1 MGEAVQQGFLPTTI
15 MNSLKDGACQTI
27 DDLVAG
33 LELTR
38 RQVSDGAAKLIF
50 RGLLERVETGC
61 YQLTPAG
68 LEAVRAGE
76 VIKSG
81 PWRPDTVRV
90 RKPLPDTFRQRLWT
104 AMRMSNTFTI
114 GDVAMIAAREGDES
128 PENNAAWYVRRL
140 RWAGYVAELPVRQ
153 QGTRLTSSGFK
164 RYRLMQDT
172 GSNAP
177 VYRPKTRTLFDF
189 NTGEAVPC
197 VKPT

>member
-1 MGEAVQQGFLPTTI
+1 MGEAVQQGYLPTTI
-15 MNSLKDGACQTI
+15 MTSLKDGACQTI
-27 DDLVAG
+27 DELVVG

-61 YQLTPAG
+61 YQLTAAG
-68 LEAVRAGE
+68 LDAARAGE
-76 VIKSG
+76 VIKPG
-81 PWRPDTVRV
+81 PWRPDTVTI

-114 GDVAMIAAREGDES
+114 GEVAMIAAREGDQN
-128 PENNAAWYVRRL
+128 PENNAAWYL
-140 RWAGYVAELPVRQ
+140 RHLRSAGYVAELPVRQ
-153 QGTRLTSSGFK
+153 QGTRLTSNGFK
-164 RYRLMQDT
+164 RYRLLMDT

-177 VYRPKTRTLFDF
+177 VYRPKNRTLFDF

>member
-15 MNSLKDGACQTI
+15 LNSLKDGACQTI
-27 DDLVAG
+27 DDLVVG

-68 LEAVRAGE
+68 LEAARSGE

-81 PWRPDTVRV
+81 PWRPDTVSV

-104 AMRMSNTFTI
+104 AMRMSRTFTI
-114 GDVAMIAAREGDES
+114 GDVAMIAARPDDES

-153 QGTRLTSSGFK
+153 KGTRLTSTGFK
-164 RYRLMQDT
+164 RYRLLKDT
-172 GSNAP
+172 GSVAP
-177 VYRPKTRTLFDF
+177 VYRPKIRALYDH
-189 NTGEAVPC
+189 NTQEALLC
-197 VKPT
+197 DKPT